1 MLWNCKWHYGA
12 IYRAHTHTH
21 TVAQNV
27 IAYWRCDGQCQC
39 YIVLL
44 LLLRGALLTRATA
57 HFGAMWNAQT
67 RVYGWTILLW
77 EYRLLSMSV
86 PTSIYNISSPYQ
98 THINLKF
105 RFSMVFFLS
114 VCLFVWCLQ
123 TRTPHLADWRTMR
136 YRTRRFWTSHSNH
149 RLPYM
154 HSTALWAI
162 IWDCT
167 HWDIR
172 GEAPLAS
179 GIWQWK
185 LYVL

>member
-1 MLWNCKWHYGA
+1 MTLWRNLS
-12 IYRAHTHTH
+12 RAYTHTH
-21 TVAQNV
+21 SRTKCNSILTLWWPMPMLYCAAAIATRCASYASNSTFRGNV
-27 IAYWRCDGQCQC
+27 KRTDQSIWMDD
-39 YIVLL
+39 IVM
-44 LLLRGALLTRATA
+44 G
-57 HFGAMWNAQT
+57 
-67 RVYGWTILLW
+67 
-77 EYRLLSMSV
+77 YRLLSMSV